1 MKKLKNLLLV
11 IALILFNVNLFS
23 QVTATAN
30 ASATIITP
38 IAISKTA
45 DMNFGNVAVST
56 SLGSVILTPAGS
68 RSSTGGVSLPA
79 SAGTVAAAAFTVTGA
94 TDYTFSITLPA
105 AALTIDDGASNTM
118 TVSSFTSTPTPTG
131 TLTGGSV
138 SLSVG
143 ATLNVGASQVAGV
156 YTSDTP
162 FDVIVN
168 YN

>member
-1 MKKLKNLLLV
+1 MKKLRNLILV

-38 IAISKTA
+38 IAIIKTA
-45 DMNFGNVAVST
+45 DMNFGNIAVNA
-56 SLGSVILTPAGS
+56 SLGTVILTPAGG
-68 RSSTGGVSLPA
+68 RSVTGGVTLPA
-79 SAGTVAAAAFTVTGA
+79 SAGTVAAAAFTVSGA
-94 TDYTFSITLPA
+94 TDYIFSITLPSGP
-105 AALTIDDGASNTM
+105 LTITDGTNNM
-118 TVSSFTSTPTPTG
+118 TVSGFTSTPTPTG

-138 SLSVG
+138 TLSVG
-143 ATLNVGASQVAGV
+143 ATLNVGADQVAGV

-162 FDVIVN
+162 FDVTVN